1 MMLLWMRCKARAL
14 EKVENLYRTATAQK
28 NLPSQLNKSN
38 HARSIL
44 ISGTSRFAKRRAV
57 ITVARTHHDSGRP
70 RLRQPFSPDPHPLP
84 DMSHFAAEL

>member
-1 MMLLWMRCKARAL
+1 MMLLWIRRKARAL

-28 NLPSQLNKSN
+28 NLPSQQNKSN

-44 ISGTSRFAKRRAV
+44 ISGTARFAKRRAV